1 MSWLILELRFL
12 LFECRIGFFLQFE
25 FLNFQSFMHA
35 VFTCI
40 FLPLELVLF
49 HDSMLIVS
57 WLLTFLLR
65 LRLFFNASAS
75 TSSAIKP
82 VRRLKY
88 RLELSDNLSNFRKSI
103 VIVRY
108 NIVPCLHFMSFLTAF
123 IYWRSEVES
132 STFLDVIR
140 GHRRL
145 KTIRLEPFSL

>member
-1 MSWLILELRFL
+1 MSYLRASISPL
-12 LFECRIGFFLQFE
+12 WMSNRIFSSIRISE
-25 FLNFQSFMHA
+25 FSIIYA
-35 VFTCI
+35 CIFTCI

-88 RLELSDNLSNFRKSI
+88 RLELSDNLSNFRESI
-103 VIVRY
+103 VVVRY
-108 NIVPCLHFMSFLTAF
+108 NMSHVCTSCHFWQHLS
-123 IYWRSEVES
+123 I
-132 STFLDVIR
+132 DD
-140 GHRRL
+140 L
-145 KTIRLEPFSL
+145 KLSQVRFSM